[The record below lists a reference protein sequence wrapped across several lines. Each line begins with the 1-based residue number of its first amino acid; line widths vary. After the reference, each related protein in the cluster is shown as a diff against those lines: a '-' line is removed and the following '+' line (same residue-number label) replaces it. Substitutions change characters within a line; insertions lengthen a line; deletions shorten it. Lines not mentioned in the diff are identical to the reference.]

1 VGCLKGAVPS
11 ILATFP
17 LMNGLAEG
25 RLLFNVVFFV
35 VLVSATLLDVA
46 NRGCGSKMSAL
57 RSLRSHSGWWHCAM

>member
-1 VGCLKGAVPS
+1 
-11 ILATFP
+11 
-17 LMNGLAEG
+17 MNGLAEG
-25 RLLFNVVFFV
+25 RLLFNVMFFV